1 MADKIEGWFRKLDG
15 DRMEIF
21 LKVESKDMPDRKI
34 RASGP
39 ETEMYEL
46 ADWFEQNTGLRF
58 SSPKWRRVRKGHR
71 PLAGQVDMMEL
82 LSEDKVEDDGEL
94 SGLRG

>member
-1 MADKIEGWFRKLDG
+1 MADKIEGWFRQLDG

-21 LKVESKDMPDRKI
+21 LKVESKSAPDRKL

-39 ETEMYEL
+39 TEEMYEL
-46 ADWFEQNTGLRF
+46 VDWFEQNTGLRF

-71 PLAGQVDMMEL
+71 PLAGQVDMLEL
-82 LSEDKVEDDGEL
+82 LSEDKVEEDGEL
-94 SGLRG
+94 SSLRS